1 MGTAALETPVAEVM
15 TRKVTICS
23 RRDKVVDLMR
33 RMTEG
38 KFRHFPV
45 IEEGQLVGIVSIGDV
60 VKSRL
65 EELEQESSALNEYI
79 RSA

>member
-1 MGTAALETPVAEVM
+1 
-15 TRKVTICS
+15 
-23 RRDKVVDLMR
+23 MR

-65 EELEQESSALNEYI
+65 EELEQESSALNDYI

>member
-1 MGTAALETPVAEVM
+1 MQ
-15 TRKVTICS
+15 
-23 RRDKVVDLMR
+23 

-45 IEEGQLVGIVSIGDV
+45 IEERRLIGIVSIGDV

-65 EELEQESSALNEYI
+65 KELERESNALNEYI
-79 RSA
+79 RLA